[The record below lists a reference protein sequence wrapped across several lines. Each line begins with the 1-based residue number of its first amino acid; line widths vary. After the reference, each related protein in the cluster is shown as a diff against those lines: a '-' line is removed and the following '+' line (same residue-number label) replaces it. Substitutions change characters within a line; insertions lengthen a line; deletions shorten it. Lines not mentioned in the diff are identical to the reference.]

1 MSTAHATK
9 LGNWQ
14 MVYSWKGALSVGDVQ
29 VAYQIK
35 KSFCFFVFFF
45 YFDGFLSN
53 FWANISRN
61 YGKRFGKSRATWGK
75 PHWWCHM
82 ITHDYSLFV
91 AVLNNALLIVF
102 VFESW
107 YHFLPYIWIMI
118 ALCSILGIVAGMIV
132 LHSPHAVARRVLPEE
147 KEFALGLLTVGN
159 AVGAFVAGFAGL
171 AVEPFLTAECKQH
184 FPATS
189 VYCFTRVSTTSGWDT
204 NIHCS

>member
-1 MSTAHATK
+1 MHYRRCASGVSEQKKFLFFRATFE
-9 LGNWQ
+9 Q
-14 MVYSWKGALSVGDVQ
+14 LSLQ
-29 VAYQIK
+29 KAN
-35 KSFCFFVFFF
+35 
-45 YFDGFLSN
+45 FDGFLSN
-53 FWANISRN
+53 FCANFSRN
-61 YGKRFGKSRATWGK
+61 YGKRFGKSRATCGK

-82 ITHDYSLFV
+82 TTHDYSLFV
-91 AVLNNALLIVF
+91 AVLNNALLIFF

-189 VYCFTRVSTTSGWDT
+189 GYCFTRVSSTSGWDT

>member
-1 MSTAHATK
+1 
-9 LGNWQ
+9 
-14 MVYSWKGALSVGDVQ
+14 MVYSWKGALSMGDVQ
-29 VAYQIK
+29 VAYQTQ
-35 KSFCFFVFFF
+35 KSFCFFVFFLF
-45 YFDGFLSN
+45 WWF
-53 FWANISRN
+53 FWATFEQIFRE
-61 YGKRFGKSRATWGK
+61 
-75 PHWWCHM
+75 
-82 ITHDYSLFV
+82 ITGNVLENLEQLVESPTGGAIWLLTIVLFFV
-91 AVLNNALLIVF
+91 AVLNNALLIFF

-171 AVEPFLTAECKQH
+171 AVEPYLTAKCKQH

-189 VYCFTRVSTTSGWDT
+189 GYCFTRVSTTSGWDT

>member
-1 MSTAHATK
+1 
-9 LGNWQ
+9 
-14 MVYSWKGALSVGDVQ
+14 
-29 VAYQIK
+29 
-35 KSFCFFVFFF
+35 
-45 YFDGFLSN
+45 
-53 FWANISRN
+53 
-61 YGKRFGKSRATWGK
+61 
-75 PHWWCHM
+75 
-82 ITHDYSLFV
+82 
-91 AVLNNALLIVF
+91 
-102 VFESW
+102 
-107 YHFLPYIWIMI
+107 MI

-189 VYCFTRVSTTSGWDT
+189 GYCFTRVSSTSGWDT

>member
-1 MSTAHATK
+1 MCKWRIRTK
-9 LGNWQ
+9 N
-14 MVYSWKGALSVGDVQ
+14 V
-29 VAYQIK
+29 
-35 KSFCFFVFFF
+35 FVFS
-45 YFDGFLSN
+45 SN
-53 FWANISRN
+53 FWATFVTKSKFWWFFEQLLRKFFEKLRETFWKISSN
-61 YGKRFGKSRATWGK
+61 CGK
-75 PHWWCHM
+75 PHWWYHM
-82 ITHDYSLFV
+82 ITHDCSFFV
-91 AVLNNALLIVF
+91 AVLNNALLIFF

-189 VYCFTRVSTTSGWDT
+189 GYCFTRVSSTSGWDT